1 MPVTIMDYSLLTYF
15 AQEVVQRPGQDEP
28 ANPNRF
34 SRNTSGFAFGISDG
48 LIELI
53 RQVSSLHTRSSISPG
68 LTSTIIS
75 ESVGIW
81 QELDRWQPR
90 CSPPS
95 NNPEYIHL
103 YQSYNS
109 ALFIWLHLIIH
120 PDNIHDDKVQTVVRT
135 GLQEIS
141 AVTAAELLPL
151 LQIPVFV
158 HGLASLQAEDRDRI
172 CGEFERIQ
180 ASGRSVELN
189 AYQTVVQRCWSSQD
203 RGTRRSW
210 DWTQ

>member
-1 MPVTIMDYSLLTYF
+1 MDYSLLTYF
-15 AQEVVQRPGQDEP
+15 AQGVIQRPGEDEP
-28 ANPNRF
+28 PNPNGF
-34 SRNTSGFAFGISDG
+34 GRNTSGFTFGISDG

-53 RQVSSLHTRSSISPG
+53 HQVSSLHTRSCRSPG

-75 ESVGIW
+75 ESVGLW
-81 QELDRWQPR
+81 QKLDRWQPR
-90 CSPPS
+90 CPPPS

-109 ALFIWLHLIIH
+109 ALFIWLHLVVH

-135 GLQEIS
+135 GLEEIA
-141 AVTAAELLPL
+141 AVTTTELLPL

-158 HGLASLQAEDRDRI
+158 HGLASLQAQDRNRI
-172 CGEFERIQ
+172 SREFERIRS
-180 ASGRSVELN
+180 SGRSVELS
-189 AYQTVVQRCWSSQD
+189 AYQSVVHRCWSAQD

-210 DWTQ
+210 DWTR